1 MTQTRWTEPVEVNF
15 DKTSNNVIAGPFDA
29 LALLTENW
37 PHARGLTFV
46 RARSACRA
54 ALDGRKTPE
63 EARRCFEDAVSEA
76 KMGRSH

>member
-1 MTQTRWTEPVEVNF
+1 MKQTIWTEPVEVNF
-15 DKTSNNVIAGPFDA
+15 DKTTKDIIAGPFDA

-37 PHARGLTFV
+37 PHTRGLNFV

-63 EARRCFEDAVSEA
+63 EARKCFEDAVSEA
-76 KMGRSH
+76 KRQRAH

>member
-1 MTQTRWTEPVEVNF
+1 MKQTVWTEPVEVNF
-15 DKTSNNVIAGPFDA
+15 DTSTRNIIAGPFDA

-37 PHARGLTFV
+37 PHTRGLTFV

-76 KMGRSH
+76 RGHRSH

>member
-1 MTQTRWTEPVEVNF
+1 MKQTVWTEPVEVNF
-15 DKTSNNVIAGPFDA
+15 DKNTRNIVSGPFDA
-29 LALLTENW
+29 LALLTGNW
-37 PHARGLTFV
+37 PLVRGLTFV

-76 KMGRSH
+76 KLNGPH

>member
-1 MTQTRWTEPVEVNF
+1 MKPTKWTEPVEVSF
-15 DKTSNNVIAGPFDA
+15 DTSTRNVVSGPFDA
-29 LALLTENW
+29 LELLTDNW
-37 PHARGLTFV
+37 PHVRGLTFV

-76 KMGRSH
+76 TRDSSH

>member
-1 MTQTRWTEPVEVNF
+1 MKQTIWTEPVEVDL
-15 DKTSNNVIAGPFDA
+15 DKADKDVIAGPFDA

-37 PHARGLTFV
+37 PHMRGLTFV

-76 KMGRSH
+76 RLHRAH